1 MTELYSVKDVAR
13 IFAVQESR
21 LRYWMQVGFVGPTVR
36 KGGRFYYTFRDL
48 VAVKAAK
55 DLLAAGLPLQ
65 QVRKNLDSLREVLP
79 AEPNPAARLR
89 ICSDGETI
97 VAIEDDVAFE
107 PATRQVV
114 MAFEL
119 PTLAGRVNEAMAEGS
134 SPTITPI
141 RSRAPSTPPPIP
153 VAPELVPDDDVGA
166 AALHAAIPVAAVDDP
181 TEANPGTTAY
191 RCFVEAC
198 HAEDRGDALTA
209 EHLYRQAID
218 LEPSLAAALT
228 NLGNLTYRHG
238 DTATARELYER
249 ALDLEPAQPEA
260 RYNLGNILEDLGE
273 TDLAIAELRRVC
285 AAAPEFADAHYNLGL
300 MLARVGGLTQAR
312 HHLERYLELDPRSDW
327 ADRARGFLAGL

>member
-1 MTELYSVKDVAR
+1 MTELYSVRDVAK

-48 VAVKAAK
+48 VAVKSAK

-65 QVRKNLDSLREVLP
+65 KVRKNLDSLREAMP
-79 AEPNPAARLR
+79 GEPNPAAKLR

-97 VAIEDDVAFE
+97 VAIDDAVGFE

-119 PTLAGRVNEAMAEGS
+119 PTLAGRVAEIMAEPGS
-134 SPTITPI
+134 RP
-141 RSRAPSTPPPIP
+141 A
-153 VAPELVPDDDVGA
+153 VADGPEVRTTGPA
-166 AALHAAIPVAAVDDP
+166 AALAAAAAAAVPTELVDDP
-181 TEANPGTTAY
+181 TEANSGNTAY
-191 RCFVEAC
+191 RCFLEAC
-198 HAEDRGDALTA
+198 AAEDRGDPSTA
-209 EHLYRQAID
+209 EHLYRQAVD

-228 NLGNLTYRHG
+228 NLGNLMYRQG
-238 DTATARELYER
+238 DTVVARQMYER
-249 ALDLEPAQPEA
+249 ALELEPAQPEA

-300 MLARVGGLTQAR
+300 MLARVGGATQAR
-312 HHLERYLELDPRSDW
+312 HHLERYLELDPDSPW
-327 ADRARGFLAGL
+327 ADRARGFLGQL

>member
-36 KGGRFYYTFRDL
+36 KGGRFFYTFGDL

-65 QVRKNLDSLREVLP
+65 QVRKNLDSLKEALP
-79 AEPNPAARLR
+79 GETNPAAKLR

-97 VAIEDDVAFE
+97 IAIDDDVVFE

-119 PTLAGRVNEAMAEGS
+119 PTLAGRIRDILAEGS
-134 SPTITPI
+134 SPTIK
-141 RSRAPSTPPPIP
+141 P
-153 VAPELVPDDDVGA
+153 VAVKEAEAVPA
-166 AALHAAIPVAAVDDP
+166 PLVDDP
-181 TEANPGTTAY
+181 TEANSGNTAY
-191 RCFVEAC
+191 RCFLEAC
-198 HAEDRGDALTA
+198 AAEDRGDPATA

-228 NLGNLTYRHG
+228 NLGNLMYRQGH
-238 DTATARELYER
+238 TVEARELYDR
-249 ALDLEPAQPEA
+249 ALELEPGQPEA

-300 MLARVGGLTQAR
+300 MLARVGGAAQAR
-312 HHLERYLELDPRSDW
+312 RHLERYLELDPGSAW
-327 ADRARGFLAGL
+327 SERARGFLGQL

>member
-36 KGGRFYYTFRDL
+36 KGGRFYYTFKDL

-55 DLLAAGLPLQ
+55 DLLAAGLPLPK
-65 QVRKNLDSLREVLP
+65 VRKNLEALREALP
-79 AEPNPAARLR
+79 AETHPAARLR
-89 ICSDGETI
+89 ICSDGDTI
-97 VAIEDDVAFE
+97 VAIDEDVAFE

-119 PTLAGRVNEAMAEGS
+119 PVLAGRVAEILADGSRPIVKEAPPAVVSVPANANEA
-134 SPTITPI
+134 
-141 RSRAPSTPPPIP
+141 
-153 VAPELVPDDDVGA
+153 APEAELDDK
-166 AALHAAIPVAAVDDP
+166 
-181 TEANPGTTAY
+181 TEANGGNTAY
-191 RCFVEAC
+191 RCFLEAC
-198 HAEDRGDALTA
+198 AAEDRGDPDTA

-228 NLGNLTYRHG
+228 NLGNLMYRQ
-238 DTATARELYER
+238 DQPVDARALYER
-249 ALDLEPAQPEA
+249 ALDLEPSQPEA

-285 AAAPEFADAHYNLGL
+285 AAAPDFADAHYNLGL
-300 MLARVGGLTQAR
+300 MLARVGGSTQAR
-312 HHLERYLELDPRSDW
+312 HHLERYLELDPDSAW
-327 ADRARGFLAGL
+327 SERARSFLAQL